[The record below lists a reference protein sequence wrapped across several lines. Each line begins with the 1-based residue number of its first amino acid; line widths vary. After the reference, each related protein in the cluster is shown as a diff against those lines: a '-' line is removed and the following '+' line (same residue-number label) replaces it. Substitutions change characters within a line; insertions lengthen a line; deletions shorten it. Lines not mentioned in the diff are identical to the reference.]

1 MNEALD
7 ASRLTTAGWDPG
19 SIRSFIDKKYGG

>member
-7 ASRLTTAGWDPG
+7 ASRLTNEGWDTAR
-19 SIRSFIDKKYGG
+19 IRSYIDRKYQG

>member
-7 ASRLTTAGWDPG
+7 ASRLAKEGWDIG
-19 SIRSFIDKKYGG
+19 SIRSFIDRKYRG